1 MNEHV
6 EHVREVVLQSV
17 VDLRGQP
24 LQIVVAFLCYD
35 NQTRFDIFRLEQA
48 LLLIVEVCDHSVQ
61 LVVEVLLLSR
71 VGGLR

>member
-24 LQIVVAFLCYD
+24 LQIVVAFLRYD
-35 NQTRFDIFRLEQA
+35 NQTRFDILRLEQA
-48 LLLIVEVCDHSVQ
+48 LLLIVEIRDHSVQ

-71 VGGLR
+71 VGGL